1 MKTKVENFTSNSGN
15 AIANQFILTTDKGRF
30 FQSYD
35 SIIAFIP
42 NDNSR
47 IQLDINYWNYSKTTS
62 KYRNIFL
69 NEDKKTTERKIK
81 KAVYILKDLN

>member
-81 KAVYILKDLN
+81 EAVYILKDLN